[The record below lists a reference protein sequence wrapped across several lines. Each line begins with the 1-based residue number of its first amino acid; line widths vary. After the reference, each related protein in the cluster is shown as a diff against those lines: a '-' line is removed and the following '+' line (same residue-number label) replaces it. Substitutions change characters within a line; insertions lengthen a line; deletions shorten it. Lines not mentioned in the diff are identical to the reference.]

1 MWCGLQWET
10 NAKHDDSN
18 TDHTNT
24 DHTNSDHAEQGDAL
38 MSPILEVSGL
48 SKRFGKVVTAE
59 NLSFSVEQG
68 SALGIVGPNGA
79 GKSTLLSLITG
90 VLNPDAGTIVYDG
103 TDITRLSAGA
113 RSEAGIGRSF
123 QIPRPFV
130 DMTVFENVYVGAAFG
145 GDSHGQAGY
154 DTAAEALEITGL
166 LPLADVPAGQLRLL
180 DRKRLE
186 LARALATEPRLIL
199 LDEIAGGLTEK
210 ELPPLIEMIKGL
222 KESGVT
228 VIWIEHIV
236 HALLAV
242 VDDLMCL
249 AMGKV
254 LAIGDPHEVMRSPEV
269 IEVYLGSTFDMG
281 EVS

>member
-1 MWCGLQWET
+1 V
-10 NAKHDDSN
+10 
-18 TDHTNT
+18 
-24 DHTNSDHAEQGDAL
+24 
-38 MSPILEVSGL
+38 SPILEVSGL

-59 NLSFSVEQG
+59 DLSFSLEQG

-79 GKSTLLSLITG
+79 GKSTLLSMITG
-90 VLNPDAGTIVYDG
+90 VLAPDAGSITYDG
-103 TDITRLSAGA
+103 RDITRFSPGA
-113 RSEAGIGRSF
+113 RSEAGIARSF

-145 GDSHGQAGY
+145 GDHRGQAGY
-154 DTAAEALEITGL
+154 DSAAHALDITGL

-210 ELPPLIEMIKGL
+210 ELPPLIELIRGL
-222 KESGVT
+222 KDSGVT

-242 VDDLMCL
+242 VDELMCL
-249 AMGKV
+249 AFGKV

-281 EVS
+281 EAS

>member
-1 MWCGLQWET
+1 M
-10 NAKHDDSN
+10 
-18 TDHTNT
+18 TD
-24 DHTNSDHAEQGDAL
+24 
-38 MSPILEVSGL
+38 ILEVQGL

-59 NLSFSVEQG
+59 DVTFTVRQG
-68 SALGIVGPNGA
+68 TALGIVGPNGA

-90 VLNPDAGTIVYDG
+90 VLSPDDG
-103 TDITRLSAGA
+103 AIRFDGKDITTLSSGA
-113 RSEAGIGRSF
+113 RATMGIARSF

-145 GDSHGQAGY
+145 GRTTGQAGY
-154 DTAAEALEITGL
+154 DQAAESLEITGL
-166 LPLADVPAGQLRLL
+166 SHLANVPAGQLRLL

-186 LARALATEPRLIL
+186 LARALATSPQLIL

-210 ELPPLIEMIKGL
+210 ELPPLIEMIRGL
-222 KESGVT
+222 RDSGVT

-249 AMGKV
+249 AFGKI

-281 EVS
+281 EAS

>member
-1 MWCGLQWET
+1 
-10 NAKHDDSN
+10 
-18 TDHTNT
+18 
-24 DHTNSDHAEQGDAL
+24 
-38 MSPILEVSGL
+38 MSPILEVNGL
-48 SKRFGKVVTAE
+48 SKRFGKVITAE
-59 NLSFSVEQG
+59 DVSFAVEQG
-68 SALGIVGPNGA
+68 TALGIVGPNGA

-90 VLNPDAGTIVYDG
+90 VLPSDAGIISFDG
-103 TDITRLSAGA
+103 RDITGLSAGA
-113 RSEAGIGRSF
+113 RSELGIARSF

-145 GDSHGQAGY
+145 GQSHGQAGY
-154 DTAAEALEITGL
+154 DTAAEALEITGM
-166 LPLADVPAGQLRLL
+166 LAMSDVPAGQLRLL

-186 LARALATEPRLIL
+186 LARALATSPRLIL

-222 KESGVT
+222 RDSGVT
-228 VIWIEHIV
+228 VVWIEHIV

-249 AMGKV
+249 AFGKV
-254 LAIGDPHEVMRSPEV
+254 LAIGDPQEVMRSPEV

>member
-1 MWCGLQWET
+1 
-10 NAKHDDSN
+10 
-18 TDHTNT
+18 
-24 DHTNSDHAEQGDAL
+24 

-59 NLSFSVEQG
+59 DLSFSVEQG

-90 VLNPDAGTIVYDG
+90 VLPADAGTIVYDG
-103 TDITRLSAGA
+103 KDITKVSAGA
-113 RSEAGIGRSF
+113 RSEAGIARSF

-166 LPLADVPAGQLRLL
+166 MPLADVPAGQLRLL

-222 KESGVT
+222 KDAGVT

-242 VDDLMCL
+242 VDELMCL
-249 AMGKV
+249 AFGKV
-254 LAIGDPHEVMRSPEV
+254 LAMGDPHEVMKSPEV

-281 EVS
+281 EAS